1 MSCLIY
7 FCLYRCNPSQLSD
20 FKRAGQEQRRKFKV
34 LGHVHRA
41 QIHKVAETHRSHL
54 TMISLVFRLTGLYAI
69 VIGLHATLLKFF
81 ATGVQAS
88 TFGRLTN
95 FDRINVAELSS
106 TAAVRVLPKQLV
118 DQLALRQQSPLDQR
132 GGDGMCG
139 ARMVRHLVRNKNF
152 VQPYNAQ
159 VHGKRH
165 AVFLDITIYYLCS
178 LEIEKPALDPKPG
191 NRSSGIVDNHLY
203 RDPNHFDRCQ
213 RLPFFSHAY

>member
-1 MSCLIY
+1 
-7 FCLYRCNPSQLSD
+7 
-20 FKRAGQEQRRKFKV
+20 
-34 LGHVHRA
+34 
-41 QIHKVAETHRSHL
+41 
-54 TMISLVFRLTGLYAI
+54 MISLVFRLTGLYAI

-106 TAAVRVLPKQLV
+106 IAAVRVLPKQLV

-203 RDPNHFDRCQ
+203 SDPNHFDRCQ